1 MKKAIALTLALAM
14 ASSMSAIALA
24 GDEPIAPNTYA
35 PGSVISIEAGA
46 FADAN
51 GAAPTAELNRNN
63 FTVSAD
69 WDKGTTMVDTVRIDN
84 DDNEVQI
91 TLKESYTITEA
102 RALEGTISL
111 KAKSEDKTVYTMD
124 LTEDNGLKVNNLV
137 VTVEG
142 VKDIEDSEIHN
153 AEADN
158 TIYHNDEYS
167 SGYVTFKSG
176 SDLLTVVLDM
186 AKNEKV
192 FMHIDEEEMEEVA
205 EKYNKDDTADL
216 YFFNF
221 EGTPSLKNKATLS
234 IEADYL
240 EDVHVYEYTDG
251 KLREVTVEMNK
262 DEDAYEWTSSKL
274 TTYVV
279 SDSKLKADGTVSG
292 TEDNKTE
299 GDKTETN
306 PDTGAN
312 DIVNVAAGLAVV
324 SLIAA
329 GAVVLKKKD
338 N

>member
-84 DDNEVQI
+84 DDNEVQ
-91 TLKESYTITEA
+91 
-102 RALEGTISL
+102 ISL

-251 KLREVTVEMNK
+251 KLREVAVEMNK